1 MEGLELAHVLVDTIL
16 DKKGSDILL
25 LDLRDEA
32 IFTDYF
38 LICNGESK
46 RQLQTLADSISEDA
60 KAKADVKPWGKE
72 GEPESGWMLIDY
84 GDLIVHL
91 FHPDTRHYYD
101 LEDLWQNAHV
111 VLRMQ

>member
-1 MEGLELAHVLVDTIL
+1 L

-32 IFTDYF
+32 IFRDYF
-38 LICNGESK
+38 LIANGESK
-46 RQLQTLADSISEDA
+46 RQLKSLADGISEEA
-60 KAKADVKPWGKE
+60 KTNGDVQPIGKE
-72 GEPESGWMLIDY
+72 GEPDSGWLLLDY
-84 GDLIVHL
+84 GDLVVHL
-91 FHPDTRHYYD
+91 FHPETRRYYD

>member
-1 MEGLELAHVLVDTIL
+1 M

-46 RQLQTLADSISEDA
+46 RQLKSLAASISEEA
-60 KAKADVKPWGKE
+60 KKNADVKPLGQE
-72 GEPESGWMLIDY
+72 GEPENGWVLIDY
-84 GDLIVHL
+84 GDLVVHL
-91 FHPDTRHYYD
+91 FNSDTRRYYD

>member
-1 MEGLELAHVLVDTIL
+1 MDTIL

-38 LICNGESK
+38 LICSGDSK
-46 RQLQTLADSISEDA
+46 RQLKSLADSISQEA
-60 KAKADVKPWGKE
+60 KNKGDVKPWGQE
-72 GEPESGWMLIDY
+72 GEPEDGWVLIDY
-84 GDLIVHL
+84 GDLVVHL
-91 FHPDTRHYYD
+91 FNPDTRNYYD
-101 LEDLWQNAHV
+101 LEDLWQNAHI

>member
-1 MEGLELAHVLVDTIL
+1 M
-16 DKKGSDILL
+16 

-38 LICNGESK
+38 LICSGESR
-46 RQLQTLADSISEDA
+46 RQLSSLADSVTEEA
-60 KAKADVKPWGKE
+60 KNKANVKPWGQE
-72 GEPESGWMLIDY
+72 GEPEDGWVLIDY

-91 FHPDTRHYYD
+91 FNPETRRYYD
-101 LEDLWQNAHV
+101 LEDLWRNAHV

>member
-1 MEGLELAHVLVDTIL
+1 L

-38 LICNGESK
+38 LICNGESR
-46 RQLQTLADSISEDA
+46 RQLKSLADGISEEA
-60 KAKADVKPWGKE
+60 KEKADVKPWGQE
-72 GEPESGWMLIDY
+72 GEPESGWVLIDY
-84 GDLIVHL
+84 GDLVVHL
-91 FHPDTRHYYD
+91 FNPDTRHYYD

>member
-1 MEGLELAHVLVDTIL
+1 MLVDTIL
-16 DKKGSDILL
+16 DKKGGDILL

-38 LICNGESK
+38 LICNGDSR
-46 RQLQTLADSISEDA
+46 RQLKTLADSISQEA
-60 KAKADVKPWGKE
+60 KSKADINPWGKE
-72 GEPESGWMLIDY
+72 GEAEGGWILIDY

-91 FHPDTRHYYD
+91 FNPDTRHYYN
-101 LEDLWQNAHV
+101 LEDLWRNAHI

>member
-1 MEGLELAHVLVDTIL
+1 L

-38 LICNGESK
+38 LIANGDSK
-46 RQLQTLADSISEDA
+46 RQLKSLSDSVSEEA
-60 KAKADVKPWGKE
+60 KTNGEVQPIGKE
-72 GEPESGWMLIDY
+72 GEPASGWLLLDY
-84 GDLIVHL
+84 GDLVVHL
-91 FHPDTRHYYD
+91 FHPDTRRYYD